1 METLRK
7 PGRCPTDSFRVRFW
21 AMPSSSDT
29 YSAAQAAEII
39 GVSERRIRQL
49 VAEGKLPGRRSRDGT
64 VRIPQQAVNE
74 ERRKRR
80 SGPAAA
86 GRVRKQ
92 AGTTS
97 TASSRKPA
105 PVDVDALATAVAS
118 AVGQRIEG
126 QLEVTRRA
134 ESLIRAE
141 LDEERARRAQA
152 EARLEEAE
160 RKLAEAERKAAE
172 LESRRGLF
180 RRRPGT

>member
-1 METLRK
+1 
-7 PGRCPTDSFRVRFW
+7 
-21 AMPSSSDT
+21 MPSSSDT

-80 SGPAAA
+80 SGPSAA

-92 AGTTS
+92 AAPTAAGT
-97 TASSRKPA
+97 SRKAA

-134 ESLIRAE
+134 ESLIRSE
-141 LDEERARRAQA
+141 LDEERARRTQA
-152 EARLEEAE
+152 EARLEEAERKVAEAE

-172 LESRRGLF
+172 LEARRGLF
-180 RRRPGT
+180 RRRAGGPA

>member
-1 METLRK
+1 
-7 PGRCPTDSFRVRFW
+7 
-21 AMPSSSDT
+21 MPSSTDT

-49 VAEGKLPGRRSRDGT
+49 VAEGKLPGRRGRDGT

-92 AGTTS
+92 AASTTS
-97 TASSRKPA
+97 TTSRKPA
-105 PVDVDALATAVAS
+105 AVDVDALATAVAS

-134 ESLIRAE
+134 ESLVRAE
-141 LDEERARRAQA
+141 LDEERARRTQA

-160 RKLAEAERKAAE
+160 RKLAETAGKLADAERKAGEMEA
-172 LESRRGLF
+172 RRGLF
-180 RRRPGT
+180 RRRPAGAP

>member
-1 METLRK
+1 
-7 PGRCPTDSFRVRFW
+7 
-21 AMPSSSDT
+21 MPSSSDT

-49 VAEGKLPGRRSRDGT
+49 VAEGKLPGRRTRDGT
-64 VRIPQQAVNE
+64 VQIPQQAVNE

-80 SGPAAA
+80 TGATS

-92 AGTTS
+92 AGAAGTTA
-97 TASSRKPA
+97 TRPRAA

-118 AVGQRIEG
+118 AVGQRLEG

-141 LDEERARRAQA
+141 LDEERARRAEV
-152 EARLEEAE
+152 EAKLVEAE
-160 RKLAEAERKAAE
+160 RQLAELQA
-172 LESRRGLF
+172 RRGLF
-180 RRRPGT
+180 RRRAPAGS

>member
-1 METLRK
+1 
-7 PGRCPTDSFRVRFW
+7 
-21 AMPSSSDT
+21 MPSATDT

-49 VAEGKLPGRRSRDGT
+49 VAEGKLPGRRTRDGT

-74 ERRKRR
+74 ERRNRR
-80 SGPAAA
+80 GPAAA

-92 AGTTS
+92 ATAGTSSTS
-97 TASSRKPA
+97 GRRPE

-126 QLEVTRRA
+126 QLEITRRA

-141 LDEERARRAQA
+141 LDEERARRMEL
-152 EARLEEAE
+152 EA
-160 RKLAEAERKAAE
+160 KLAEAERKLAAI
-172 LESRRGLF
+172 ESRRGLF
-180 RRRPGT
+180 RRRSADGV